1 MQSQEYGTVVA
12 GEEPRVLQMTVYFV
26 NGQTETFNIYNVSEL
41 GSPSQ
46 ELRQDVRRFL
56 REDWWTLHLLDQT
69 VFIHTANVL
78 KVEIKPRLEG
88 FQGEGVFQEAERV
101 TAFNRYR

>member
-1 MQSQEYGTVVA
+1 MQSQEYDTVVA
-12 GEEPRVLQMTVYFV
+12 GEEPRVHQLTFYFV
-26 NGQTETFNIYNVSEL
+26 NGQTETFNIYNAAEL
-41 GSPSQ
+41 GASAQ

-69 VFIHTANVL
+69 VFIHSSNVL
-78 KVEIKPRLEG
+78 KVEIKPRLES
-88 FQGEGVFQEAERV
+88 FQGEGVFQDAERV

>member
-1 MQSQEYGTVVA
+1 MQSQEYDSVVA
-12 GEEPRVLQMTVYFV
+12 GEEPRVLQLTFYFV
-26 NGQTETFNIYNVSEL
+26 NGQTETFNIYTTAEAD
-41 GSPSQ
+41 SPPQ
-46 ELRQDVRRFL
+46 ELRQDIRRFL

-69 VFIHTANVL
+69 VFIHTSNVL

-88 FQGEGVFQEAERV
+88 FQGEGVFQDAERV

>member
-1 MQSQEYGTVVA
+1 MQSQAYETAVA
-12 GEEPRVLQMTVYFV
+12 EEEPRVHQITFHFV
-26 NGQTETFNIYNVSEL
+26 NGQTETFNVYNATEL
-41 GSPSQ
+41 GTSTQ

-69 VFIHTANVL
+69 VFIHSSNVL
-78 KVEIKPRLEG
+78 KVEIKPRLGG
-88 FQGEGVFQEAERV
+88 FQGEGVFQDAERV